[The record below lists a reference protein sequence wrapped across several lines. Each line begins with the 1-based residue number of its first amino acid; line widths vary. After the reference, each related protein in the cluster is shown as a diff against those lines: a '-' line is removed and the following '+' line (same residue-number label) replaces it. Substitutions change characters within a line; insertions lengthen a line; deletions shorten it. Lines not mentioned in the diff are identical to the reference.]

1 MRVVSIRY
9 AALSLLIA
17 MFALA
22 AMSASAWA
30 GKRVALIIGNSAY
43 EHAPELA
50 NPRNDAA
57 DFAAKLAELEFEV
70 IVRQDA
76 KLSEM
81 LSAVEEFSDK
91 LHNAE
96 LSLFYY
102 AGHGLQVDGRNY
114 LVPVGAKLESH
125 ITLDYEAVPVDLVM
139 ATMQSRSKTNLL
151 FLDACRNNP
160 LARSLARS
168 LGTRSTAVGR
178 GLARIGAGTGTFIS
192 FATEPGNVALDGQG
206 DNSPYT
212 EALVRHF
219 GTPGK
224 GLAETMVLVRKDV
237 IESTGGKQVPW
248 EHSSL
253 TGSVVLKEIQQIPDQ
268 TRENDR
274 SVVITF
280 WDSIQNTN
288 DPAFYEAYLRRFPD
302 GAFAEIAK
310 LTVERLRAASSGPQ
324 SSQSA
329 PNASTQESAR
339 QQASLTE
346 TNTPDTQG
354 NGDSEDADARKDRQL
369 VRAIQTE
376 LNRLGCETGR
386 PDGVW
391 GKRTEKGLGDFTRH
405 AGQDTATPGPEL
417 LALLETRTGRVCPL
431 VCGTGEV
438 EADGRCVAVQSAG
451 RTTSD
456 GEGQSAAGCLK
467 LSVRVARTDYLG
479 RTWDVEEG
487 VGPAPDVIVEE
498 SGSGF
503 RSSVCQDSYTCTFKL
518 QRKSPILKLR
528 FLDNDPHV
536 KTRGP
541 ELIGSGQCPARAG
554 ECNVG
559 KANVKISP
567 C

>member
-9 AALSLLIA
+9 AALSLLIG

-274 SVVITF
+274 SVEITF

-310 LTVERLRAASSGPQ
+310 LTVERLKAASSGPQ
-324 SSQSA
+324 TSQRA
-329 PNASTQESAR
+329 PNASAQESAR

-354 NGDSEDADARKDRQL
+354 NSDSEDADARKDRQL

-417 LALLETRTGRVCPL
+417 LALLKTRMGRVCPL
-431 VCGTGEV
+431 ACGTGEV

-451 RTTSD
+451 RATSE

-498 SGSGF
+498 SASGF

-541 ELIGSGQCPARAG
+541 ELIGSGQCPARTG

-559 KANVKISP
+559 KANVRISP

>member
-1 MRVVSIRY
+1 MRLFSISY
-9 AALSLLIA
+9 ATVSLLC
-17 MFALA
+17 A
-22 AMSASAWA
+22 AFLLIVMPGSAWA
-30 GKRVALIIGNSAY
+30 TKRVALIIGNSAY

-57 DFAAKLAELEFEV
+57 DFAAKLSELEFEV

-76 KLSEM
+76 TLPEM

-91 LHNAE
+91 LHNAD

-114 LVPVGAKLESH
+114 LVPVSAKLNSH

-192 FATEPGNVALDGQG
+192 FATEPGNIALDGAG
-206 DNSPYT
+206 ENSPYT

-219 GTPGK
+219 GAPGK

-237 IESTGGKQVPW
+237 IDSTDGRQVPW

-253 TGSVVLKEIQQIPDQ
+253 TGPVVLKEVRGTPDHSQ
-268 TRENDR
+268 DNDR
-274 SVVITF
+274 SVEITF

-288 DPAFYEAYLRRFPD
+288 DPAFFEAYLRRFPD
-302 GAFAEIAK
+302 GVFAEIAE
-310 LTVERLRAASSGPQ
+310 LTVQRLKTAAPGPAKPQ
-324 SSQSA
+324 SE
-329 PNASTQESAR
+329 PNTSLPEDRR
-339 QQASLTE
+339 QQASLTGPDK
-346 TNTPDTQG
+346 TNTRQTE
-354 NGDSEDADARKDRQL
+354 DSAEGDARKDRQL
-369 VRAIQTE
+369 VRAIQAE

-386 PDGVW
+386 PDGEW
-391 GKRTEKGLGDFTRH
+391 GRRTEKGLGDFLRH
-405 AGQDTATPGPEL
+405 ADQVTAAPGREL
-417 LALLETRTGRVCPL
+417 LAVLRAREGRVCPRA
-431 VCGTGEV
+431 CGDGQV
-438 EADGRCVAVQSAG
+438 ETDGRCVAVQSAS
-451 RTTSD
+451 RTT
-456 GEGQSAAGCLK
+456 GEDERQDAKACLK
-467 LSVRVARTDYLG
+467 LSVRIAKTDYLG

-518 QRKSPILKLR
+518 QRRSPVLKLR
-528 FLDNDPHV
+528 LLDNDPHV
-536 KTRGP
+536 KKRGP
-541 ELIGSGQCPARAG
+541 ELIGSGQCPARSG

-559 KANVKISP
+559 KANVRISP